1 MNKKVCS
8 FCGEAESPH
17 NPIVEGNNGRICR
30 DCVYM
35 IYNVLEEN
43 LSFLQDNDL
52 DEEFAPRKKEL
63 KELIMILKSFNQKLL
78 KNFLMIMLLDK
89 SELKKFLQL
98 QFTTIIKDYLFRI
111 KRKMM

>member
-43 LSFLQDNDL
+43 LSFY
-52 DEEFAPRKKEL
+52 K
-63 KELIMILKSFNQKLL
+63 IMI
-78 KNFLMIMLLDK
+78 
-89 SELKKFLQL
+89 
-98 QFTTIIKDYLFRI
+98 
-111 KRKMM
+111 